1 MTQKTFDQLPAAADV
16 TSDDLIPMVNDPS
29 GTPVTQK
36 ATAALLST
44 YARAAGGAVTA
55 TTVIPSSTEI
65 SINTAQANVPTRIA
79 GTTDANLVYVKASTD
94 YVGIG
99 TSTPTVPLDVNGT
112 LTATLFSGDG
122 SALTNTTGSTASFT
136 SVSTDPSSPTN
147 GDVWYNSTSATYKAR
162 KNGAT
167 VTFTVS

>member
-65 SINTAQANVPTRIA
+65 SINTAQANVPYR
-79 GTTDANLVYVKASTD
+79 GNDRRQSRLRQSEYGLCGDRDEYANGS
-94 YVGIG
+94 VGG
-99 TSTPTVPLDVNGT
+99 ERNADRHVV
-112 LTATLFSGDG
+112 
-122 SALTNTTGSTASFT
+122 
-136 SVSTDPSSPTN
+136 
-147 GDVWYNSTSATYKAR
+147 
-162 KNGAT
+162 
-167 VTFTVS
+167 